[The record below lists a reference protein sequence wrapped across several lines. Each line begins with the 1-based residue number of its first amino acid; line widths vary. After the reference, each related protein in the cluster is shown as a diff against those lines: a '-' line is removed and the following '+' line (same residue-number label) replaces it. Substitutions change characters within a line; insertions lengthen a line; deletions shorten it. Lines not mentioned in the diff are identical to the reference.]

1 MSHFDF
7 PRDEWAWF
15 AEKFGSNI
23 PTYTSK
29 SPLRVMIQIHQVP
42 PLDFGAPVH
51 FLDKPMWE
59 QLLGARPREATLS
72 PRQWVTCQWN
82 PPSSS
87 IFQRSF
93 QNLQIFSEHPGV
105 YHSNLG
111 FAWLGCNLSFHPILG
126 CLGIQVALRE
136 GAASFRGLNFVFF
149 VPTWPSPASSSLV
162 LDGEEYVALTELNLW

>member
-1 MSHFDF
+1 MNGHGLPRNLVVIYLHIPQNRHCGWWYRYIKSHHWILGHLSD
-7 PRDEWAWF
+7 
-15 AEKFGSNI
+15 
-23 PTYTSK
+23 
-29 SPLRVMIQIHQVP
+29 
-42 PLDFGAPVH
+42 

-82 PPSSS
+82 PTSSS

-93 QNLQIFSEHPGV
+93 QNLQIFTEHPGV